1 MIGKIT
7 IGKSFRGCI
16 LYCLN
21 DKKQVP
27 GKEQVMRDRAEVI
40 LFNQCFGNDREL
52 ISQFNAVRQLN
63 PKLAKPVLHVTL
75 SLALD
80 DQLGKDKLMEMCEQC
95 AKEMGFANNQFIAAH
110 HRDTKHSHLH
120 IVANRIG
127 FDGRTVNNSNNYK
140 KVAAYCRKM
149 ELKYELK
156 QVLSPRKF
164 LSQDQRLIPR
174 HDTRKEAI
182 KADIEKSLSAS
193 KNYVEFERLMKE
205 KNYHVIK
212 ARGIAFIDEKKVY
225 VKGSELGYSLKT
237 IERILEENALKFNRQ
252 EAIHKTQSPHSKPID
267 REHFEPNAS
276 TNYNNDLKQVSKTVN
291 DLIKPEE
298 DNSQVPYKLT
308 HTKKKK
314 KGLRI

>member
-7 IGKSFRGCI
+7 TGKSFRGCI

-21 DKKQVP
+21 DKKQEL
-27 GKEQVMRDRAEVI
+27 GKELVMQHRAEVI
-40 LFNQCFGNDREL
+40 LFNQCFGNDKEL

-63 PKLAKPVLHVTL
+63 PKLSKPVLHVTL

-80 DQLGKDKLMEMCEQC
+80 DKISKDKFMEMCEQC
-95 AKEMGFANNQFIAAH
+95 ARELGFADNQFVAAY

-120 IVANRIG
+120 IVANRVG
-127 FDGRTVNNSNNYK
+127 FDGRTVSDSNNYK

-164 LSQDQRLIPR
+164 LSKEERLLPR
-174 HDTRKEAI
+174 HDTRKDAI
-182 KADIEKSLSAS
+182 RNDIAMSLSAS

-205 KNYHVIK
+205 KNYQVIK
-212 ARGIAFIDEKKVY
+212 ARGIAFIDDKKVY

-237 IERILEENALKFNRQ
+237 IERILEEKALYFKQQNALTQTPQMNTKYNTQQ
-252 EAIHKTQSPHSKPID
+252 ENILHEKVSNTDNLKELS
-267 REHFEPNAS
+267 NAL
-276 TNYNNDLKQVSKTVN
+276 NN
-291 DLIKPEE
+291 LIKPEE
-298 DNSQVPYKLT
+298 DNSPVPYKLA